1 MRFSFAIPADNPAN
15 FLSPSRSLAWGYR
28 VVAAITVRR
37 VFTFD
42 KLIGFGHDNV
52 SVGGARSGK
61 RGGEVVCASEIGAGE
76 GDCQGRGIAYP
87 HLKVETKQLITQN
100 GGSVAVQGARG

>member
-1 MRFSFAIPADNPAN
+1 MRFSFAIAADNPAN

-42 KLIGFGHDNV
+42 KLIGFGPAMHLQ
-52 SVGGARSGK
+52 AR
-61 RGGEVVCASEIGAGE
+61 RGRLNGEEKWWAL
-76 GDCQGRGIAYP
+76 R
-87 HLKVETKQLITQN
+87 K
-100 GGSVAVQGARG
+100 